1 MQRLGPAANIPL
13 GKDVAVQS
21 RDSLQLSVLFTTMME
36 SNAILREE
44 IDQMEGKEPN
54 PPGSS
59 LEDAAD
65 SDADNIHWG
74 KTDSRQLHSQ
84 SLPARLLE
92 NSSKQPPVT
101 LTTTWIPS
109 SPSQLTKRDSVH
121 TVSGSESNDSGT
133 ESTTDA
139 TEEQGTDE
147 EVNHSDLNTSP
158 LHRVL
163 APPHRHVSGP
173 LLTRLPLSITSISST
188 ELSESDSE
196 TSPEPENDPF
206 ASPGESTIET
216 MWDNFSVEEY
226 APPLK
231 HKSDPKAGISKPV
244 AKTVLSRR
252 VTIPEPFVM
261 TIRDEARPK
270 RRKSRA
276 LIAAEREKLER
287 EMQEELECLKK
298 FRALPVPATTYVPV
312 DEMKRQGRDQEGQL
326 GCEKVVEPIKPFR
339 FMKREEEKCLRNQ
352 QRQRDEMTDTRE
364 TLQFRAKPVPQ
375 SILSPRVSE
384 ELKEREEYRRILIK
398 VRSHEMLA
406 RAQLPKNMQEKQKR
420 DSLKKQRLE
429 EMQNRA
435 LVTEEHTF
443 RPKIRR
449 QVPDHDQ
456 LYCHFQEQLA
466 ARKEVKPATTPKP
479 FLLRTASTPSRCL
492 HPQDEEHQHSIILN
506 SFFHHTTA
514 KSRTCDPKFEP
525 GSRAHSK
532 HCTREPA
539 VAMTQ
544 TAKLRRSASERKL
557 AECAEREAEGEE
569 VRKMKREEQREL
581 QSRVIHRVQ
590 SDDRS
595 AWLEERQRERLQEL
609 RSVGTNWV
617 VSHTHTL
624 TEKFVHVLI
633 TANATAVTPV
643 VDQIFIGSH
652 NFYLYQFCHWSCRE
666 QDQARR
672 TAYKKELQAMKQR
685 VAARPLVFEQV
696 SRDAARR
703 AAEIK
708 YREALKKAG
717 LSEDEI
723 KFLDKQI
730 TQ

>member
-21 RDSLQLSVLFTTMME
+21 RDSLQLSALFTAMME
-36 SNAILREE
+36 SNAMLREE

-54 PPGSS
+54 PSGSS

-65 SDADNIHWG
+65 SDADCIHWG
-74 KTDSRQLHSQ
+74 KTDLRQLHSQ
-84 SLPARLLE
+84 SLPARLME

-109 SPSQLTKRDSVH
+109 SPSQLTKRDGNVH
-121 TVSGSESNDSGT
+121 TVSDSESNDSGT
-133 ESTTDA
+133 ESTDA
-139 TEEQGTDE
+139 TEAQGTDE
-147 EVNHSDLNTSP
+147 EVYHSDLNTSP
-158 LHRVL
+158 HHRVL
-163 APPHRHVSGP
+163 RQAAPHRHVSGP

-231 HKSDPKAGISKPV
+231 HKSEPKAGISKPV

-252 VTIPEPFVM
+252 VTFPEPFAM

-287 EMQEELECLKK
+287 EMQEELECQKK

-312 DEMKRQGRDQEGQL
+312 DEMKRQGRDQQGQL
-326 GCEKVVEPIKPFR
+326 GCEKVVEPIKPFS
-339 FMKREEEKCLRNQ
+339 FMKREEEKHLRNQ
-352 QRQRDEMTDTRE
+352 QRQCYEMTNTKE

-456 LYCHFQEQLA
+456 LYCQFRKQLA

-479 FLLRTASTPSRCL
+479 FLLRTASTPLRCL
-492 HPQDEEHQHSIILN
+492 HPQDEEHQHSIILKPN

-514 KSRTCDPKFEP
+514 KSRTCAPKFEP
-525 GSRAHSK
+525 GSRAHGN
-532 HCTREPA
+532 HCTREPTI
-539 VAMTQ
+539 AMTQ

-557 AECAEREAEGEE
+557 AECAEREAEGGE
-569 VRKMKREEQREL
+569 VRRMKREEQREL

-590 SDDRS
+590 SHDRS

-617 VSHTHTL
+617 VTHTHTL

-633 TANATAVTPV
+633 TADT
-643 VDQIFIGSH
+643 IFIGSH
-652 NFYLYQFCHWSCRE
+652 NFYLYIPILSLVMQGTRPGKEDCIRE
-666 QDQARR
+666 G
-672 TAYKKELQAMKQR
+672 TAGHEAASGGTAPR
-685 VAARPLVFEQV
+685 V
-696 SRDAARR
+696 
-703 AAEIK
+703 
-708 YREALKKAG
+708 
-717 LSEDEI
+717 
-723 KFLDKQI
+723 
-730 TQ
+730 

>member
-21 RDSLQLSVLFTTMME
+21 RDSLQLSSLFTTMME

-44 IDQMEGKEPN
+44 IAQMEGKEPN

-59 LEDAAD
+59 LDDAAD
-65 SDADNIHWG
+65 SDADRIHWG

-139 TEEQGTDE
+139 TEGQGTDE
-147 EVNHSDLNTSP
+147 EVNNSDLNTSP
-158 LHRVL
+158 LHHRVL

-231 HKSDPKAGISKPV
+231 HKLDPKAGISKPV
-244 AKTVLSRR
+244 AKTALSRR

-609 RSVGTNWV
+609 R
-617 VSHTHTL
+617 
-624 TEKFVHVLI
+624 
-633 TANATAVTPV
+633 
-643 VDQIFIGSH
+643 
-652 NFYLYQFCHWSCRE
+652 E

-730 TQ
+730 AQ